1 MDNKEK
7 NQREEK
13 EEKKESYSE
22 PALVKHGKLRDI
34 TTVSATGVVLGCTRN
49 VI

>member
-34 TTVSATGVVLGCTRN
+34 TAATASPAILGCTRN